1 MRREP
6 AMTVQEGL
14 ADTGADAP
22 ALETPNSPDW
32 WQSRSTDELQAII
45 QRGIQGGETFLAAAT
60 EMERRARVT
69 NAALR
74 DEEVHDVQDHR
85 RLKKMALIALL
96 VLPVAV
102 AAVTRLEGLW

>member
-1 MRREP
+1 
-6 AMTVQEGL
+6 MTVREGL
-14 ADTGADAP
+14 ADTGAEGP
-22 ALETPNSPDW
+22 VLETPSSADW
-32 WQSRSTDELQAII
+32 WHSRSTDELQAII

-60 EMERRARVT
+60 EMERRARET

-74 DEEVHDVQDHR
+74 AEEVHDVQDHR

-102 AAVTRLEGLW
+102 AAVMRLEGLW